1 MTFRCRKIRL
11 DLIVEEKKKKKVD
24 YSSAWAEAKE
34 IIWNARWR
42 LLVGSVL
49 MLVSRLAGMVL
60 PSSMKYVG
68 DEVFTN
74 HNYSLLKWIALA
86 IGIST
91 LIQGVTG
98 FALSQ
103 ILGVAAQR
111 AITEMRKNVQAH
123 IERLPISY
131 FDSTQSG
138 QLISRI
144 MNDAEGIR
152 NLVGTGLGQILG
164 SLVTATIALGVL
176 FYVNWQLTSA
186 TLVVLLI
193 FGGAL
198 FYALKVLRPVFR
210 DRAVITGEVTGRLGE
225 SLGGIRIV
233 KAYTAEK
240 REELSFARGA
250 HKLFRNVAKTVT
262 GVSAISSFSS
272 VIIGAIAVVMIII
285 GGNAVQAGTMTLGDF
300 LLYISFTFLLAMPV
314 IELTSIGTQ
323 VTEALAGLDRI
334 REIMAKTTEDEAD
347 AGKEALTEINGTI
360 DFENVYFEY
369 DPGVPVLKGVS
380 FHSKAGA
387 TTALVGSSGSGKSTI
402 LSLVLNFIQPT
413 KSVPSPVAGGLTGDP
428 TPDIETKG
436 VPSSNGGAHEQLQPP
451 VTAGGTDNAG
461 TIKIDGKD
469 LQDVKLRDYRRHLGV
484 VLQDN
489 FLFDG
494 TILDNIRFS
503 NPEANLDKIKE
514 VCKIANADEFIET
527 FPNGY
532 DTIVGER
539 GVKLSGGQR
548 QRIAIARALLANP
561 RILILDEA
569 TSSLDSE
576 SESLIQEGLKRL
588 REGRTTFV
596 IAHRLSTIRSAD
608 QILVVEAGEILERG
622 SHDEL
627 IALDGRYKQ
636 LYDKQY
642 RFEQNLFVNPGEDFT
657 GTPTQAMAQTK
668 L

>member
-1 MTFRCRKIRL
+1 MT
-11 DLIVEEKKKKKVD
+11 VEEKKKKIN
-24 YSSAWAEAKE
+24 YSSAWAEARK
-34 IIWNARWR
+34 IVWNARWR
-42 LLVGSVL
+42 LLLGSVL

-60 PSSMKYVG
+60 PASTKYIG

-74 HNYSLLKWIALA
+74 RNFGLIKWIALA

-91 LIQGVTG
+91 LIQAATS

-103 ILGVAAQR
+103 ILGVAAQL
-111 AITEMRKNVQAH
+111 AITRMRMRVQKH

-164 SLVTATIALGVL
+164 GVVTATIALGVL
-176 FYVNWQLTSA
+176 FYLNWLLTLA
-186 TLVVLLI
+186 TIIVLLI

-198 FYALKVLRPVFR
+198 MYAFKVLRPIFR
-210 DRAVITGEVTGRLGE
+210 ERNEINADVTGRLGE

-250 HKLFRNVAKTVT
+250 HRLFRNIAKSVT

-272 VIIGAIAVVMIII
+272 VVIGAVAVVMIVI

-300 LLYISFTFLLAMPV
+300 LMYISFTFLLALPV
-314 IELTSIGTQ
+314 VELTSIGTQ
-323 VTEALAGLDRI
+323 ITEALAGLDRI
-334 REIMAKTTEDEAD
+334 REVFAMTTEDDED
-347 AGKEALTEINGTI
+347 AKREPLPNVNGTI
-360 DFENVYFEY
+360 DFEAVEFEY
-369 DPGVPVLKGVS
+369 DAGVSVLKGID
-380 FHSKAGA
+380 FHSEAGT

-413 KSVPSPVAGGLTGDP
+413 K
-428 TPDIETKG
+428 G
-436 VPSSNGGAHEQLQPP
+436 V
-451 VTAGGTDNAG
+451 V
-461 TIKIDGKD
+461 KIDGKD
-469 LQDVKLRDYRRHLGV
+469 LQTIRLRDYRKHLGV

-494 TILDNIRFS
+494 TILDNIRFA
-503 NPEANLDKIKE
+503 NPEANLVQIRS
-514 VCKIANADEFIET
+514 VCKIANADEFIEK

-532 DTIVGER
+532 ETVVGER

-576 SESLIQEGLKRL
+576 SEALIQEGLSRL

-596 IAHRLSTIRSAD
+596 IAHRLSTIRTAD
-608 QILVVEAGEILERG
+608 QILVVESGEILERG
-622 SHDEL
+622 THAEL
-627 IALDGRYKQ
+627 IRVGGRYKQ

-657 GTPTQAMAQTK
+657 TK
-668 L
+668 PPESFATSKL

>member
-1 MTFRCRKIRL
+1 MP
-11 DLIVEEKKKKKVD
+11 EEKKKKKIN
-24 YSSAWAEAKE
+24 YSSAWREAKDL
-34 IIWNARWR
+34 IWKARAR
-42 LLVGSVL
+42 LALGSAL
-49 MLVSRLAGMVL
+49 MLVSRLSGMVL
-60 PSSMKYVG
+60 PASTKFIG
-68 DEVFTN
+68 DEVFVN
-74 HNYSLLKWIALA
+74 RRYELLKWIALA
-86 IGIST
+86 IGVSS
-91 LIQGVTG
+91 LIQALTS

-111 AITEMRKNVQAH
+111 AITDMRKRVQQK

-152 NLVGTGLGQILG
+152 NLVGTGLGQMLG
-164 SLVTATIALGVL
+164 SIVTATIAVCVL
-176 FYVNWQLTSA
+176 FYINWRLTAA
-186 TLVVLLI
+186 TIVVLVA
-193 FGGAL
+193 FGAVL
-198 FYALKVLRPVFR
+198 AYAFKKLRPIFR
-210 DRAVITGEVTGRLGE
+210 ERAVINAEVTGRLGE

-250 HKLFRNVAKTVT
+250 HRLFRNISKSLT
-262 GVSAISSFSS
+262 GVSAVGAFSS
-272 VIIGAIAVVMIII
+272 IVIGAISVVMILI
-285 GGNAVQAGTMTLGDF
+285 GGNAVQTGAMTLGDF
-300 LLYISFTFLLAMPV
+300 LMYISFTFLLAMPV
-314 IELTSIGTQ
+314 VELTSIGTQ
-323 VTEALAGLDRI
+323 ITEAFAGLDRI
-334 REIMAKTTEDEAD
+334 REVMQMETEDEED
-347 AGKEALTEINGTI
+347 KDRLALPKVQGTV

-369 DPGVPVLKGVS
+369 EENVPVLKNVS
-380 FHSKAGA
+380 FHSEAGT

-402 LSLVLNFIQPT
+402 LSLVLNFIQPR
-413 KSVPSPVAGGLTGDP
+413 
-428 TPDIETKG
+428 KG
-436 VPSSNGGAHEQLQPP
+436 RV
-451 VTAGGTDNAG
+451 
-461 TIKIDGKD
+461 KIDGLD
-469 LQDVKLRDYRRHLGV
+469 LQMVKLRDYRSHLGV

-494 TILDNIRFS
+494 TIFDNIRFS
-503 NPEANLDKIKE
+503 NPEATLAEIKQ
-514 VCKIANADEFIET
+514 VCRVANADEFIER
-527 FPNGY
+527 FPDAYN
-532 DTIVGER
+532 TIVGER

-576 SESLIQEGLKRL
+576 SEALIQEGLRRL

-608 QILVVEAGEILERG
+608 LILVVEAGEIVERG
-622 SHDEL
+622 THEEL
-627 IALDGRYKQ
+627 IALGGRYKQ

-642 RFEQNLFVNPGEDFT
+642 RFEQNLFINPGEDFLKT
-657 GTPTQAMAQTK
+657 ENLSTTK

>member
-1 MTFRCRKIRL
+1 MPDEKK
-11 DLIVEEKKKKKVD
+11 EKKKIN
-24 YSSAWAEAKE
+24 YSGAWAEARR
-34 IIWNARWR
+34 IVWNARWR
-42 LLVGSVL
+42 LALGTVL
-49 MLVSRLAGMVL
+49 LLISRLAGMVL
-60 PSSMKYVG
+60 PASTKFIG

-74 HNYSLLKWIALA
+74 QRYELIKWIALA
-86 IGIST
+86 IGVST
-91 LIQGVTG
+91 LIQATTA

-111 AITEMRKNVQAH
+111 AITEMRKRVMSH

-164 SLVTATIALGVL
+164 SIVTAAISIGVL
-176 FYVNWQLTSA
+176 FYINWQLTVA
-186 TLVVLLI
+186 TLIVLLI

-198 FYALKVLRPVFR
+198 LYAFKILRPVFR
-210 DRAVITGEVTGRLGE
+210 ERGEITAQVTGRLGE

-250 HKLFRNVAKTVT
+250 HRLFRNVAKTVT
-262 GVSAISSFSS
+262 GVSAVNSFASL
-272 VIIGAIAVVMIII
+272 VIGAVAVSMIVI
-285 GGNAVQAGTMTLGDF
+285 GGNAIQQQTMTLGDF
-300 LLYISFTFLLAMPV
+300 LMYISFTFLLAMPV
-314 IELTSIGTQ
+314 VELAAIGTQ
-323 VTEALAGLDRI
+323 ITEAFAGLDRI
-334 REIMAKTTEDEAD
+334 REVMAMTTEDEAD
-347 AGKEALTEINGTI
+347 AKRKPLVKVEGTI
-360 DFENVYFEY
+360 EFENVEFEY
-369 DPGVPVLKGVS
+369 EEGVPVLKGIS
-380 FHSKAGA
+380 FVSKAGS

-413 KSVPSPVAGGLTGDP
+413 KGM
-428 TPDIETKG
+428 
-436 VPSSNGGAHEQLQPP
+436 
-451 VTAGGTDNAG
+451 
-461 TIKIDGKD
+461 IKIDGND
-469 LQDVKLRDYRRHLGV
+469 LETVRLRDYRRHLGV

-494 TILDNIRFS
+494 TILENIRFS
-503 NPEANLDKIKE
+503 NPEADLSKIKE
-514 VCKIANADEFIET
+514 VCKIANADEFIEK
-527 FPNGY
+527 FLNGY
-532 DTIVGER
+532 DTVVGER

-548 QRIAIARALLANP
+548 QRIAIARALLADP

-576 SESLIQEGLKRL
+576 SEALIQEGLNRL
-588 REGRTTFV
+588 RAGRTTFV

-608 QILVVEAGEILERG
+608 QILVIEAGEAVERG
-622 SHDEL
+622 THEEL
-627 IALDGRYKQ
+627 ITMNGRYKQ

-657 GTPTQAMAQTK
+657 TAPQDPFAKSK
-668 L
+668 LA

>member
-1 MTFRCRKIRL
+1 MSK
-11 DLIVEEKKKKKVD
+11 EKKKKVN
-24 YSSAWAEAKE
+24 YASAWAEARK
-34 IIWNARWR
+34 IIWKARWR
-42 LLVGSVL
+42 LAVGSVL
-49 MLVSRLAGMVL
+49 LLISRLAGMVL
-60 PSSMKYVG
+60 PASTKYIG

-74 HNYSLLKWIALA
+74 RNYSLLPWIALA

-91 LIQGVTG
+91 LIQSTTG

-111 AITEMRKNVQAH
+111 AITEMRKRVQTH

-164 SLVTATIALGVL
+164 SLVTAVIALGVL
-176 FYVNWQLTSA
+176 FYINWVLTLA
-186 TLVVLLI
+186 TLVVLI
-193 FGGAL
+193 AFAGVL
-198 FYALKVLRPVFR
+198 FYAFKVLRPVFR
-210 DRAVITGEVTGRLGE
+210 ERNVINAEVTGRLGE

-250 HKLFRNVAKTVT
+250 HRLFRNVAKSVT

-272 VIIGAIAVVMIII
+272 VVIGAIAVVMIVI
-285 GGNAVQAGTMTLGDF
+285 GGNAVQGNTMTLGDF
-300 LLYISFTFLLAMPV
+300 LMYISFTFLLAMPV

-323 VTEALAGLDRI
+323 ITEALAGLDRI
-334 REIMAKTTEDEAD
+334 REVMSMTTEDEAD
-347 AGKEALTEINGTI
+347 ASKEPLPHVQGTI
-360 DFENVYFEY
+360 DFENVEFEY
-369 DPGVPVLKGVS
+369 DEDVPVLKGVS
-380 FHSKAGA
+380 FHSEAGK

-413 KSVPSPVAGGLTGDP
+413 K
-428 TPDIETKG
+428 G
-436 VPSSNGGAHEQLQPP
+436 V
-451 VTAGGTDNAG
+451 
-461 TIKIDGKD
+461 IKIDGKD
-469 LQDVKLRDYRRHLGV
+469 LQAVRLRDYRKHLGV

-503 NPEANLDKIKE
+503 NPESNLEEIKA
-514 VCKIANADEFIET
+514 VCKIANADEFIEK
-527 FPNGY
+527 FPSGY

-576 SESLIQEGLKRL
+576 SEALIQEGLNRL
-588 REGRTTFV
+588 RAGRTTFV

-622 SHDEL
+622 THEQL
-627 IALDGRYKQ
+627 IAMGGRYKQ

-657 GTPTQAMAQTK
+657 GKPGEVLAQSK
-668 L
+668 LS

>member
-1 MTFRCRKIRL
+1 MA
-11 DLIVEEKKKKKVD
+11 EEKQKKKVD
-24 YSSAWAEAKE
+24 YSSAWAEARK
-34 IIWNARWR
+34 IIWGARWR
-42 LLVGSVL
+42 LLLGSVL
-49 MLVSRLAGMVL
+49 LLVSRLAGMVL
-60 PSSMKYVG
+60 PASTKYIG
-68 DEVFTN
+68 DEVFTKQR
-74 HNYSLLKWIALA
+74 YELIKWIALA

-91 LIQGVTG
+91 LVQGITS
-98 FALSQ
+98 FTLSQ

-111 AITEMRKNVQAH
+111 AITEMRKRVQAH

-164 SLVTATIALGVL
+164 SVVTASISIGVL
-176 FYVNWQLTSA
+176 FYLNWQLTLA
-186 TLVVLLI
+186 TVVVLSI
-193 FGGAL
+193 FGAAL
-198 FYALKVLRPVFR
+198 LYAFKVLRPVFR
-210 DRAVITGEVTGRLGE
+210 ERGEITAQVTGRLGE

-272 VIIGAIAVVMIII
+272 VIIGAVAVVMIVI
-285 GGNAVQAGTMTLGDF
+285 GGNAVQGGTMTLGD
-300 LLYISFTFLLAMPV
+300 LLMYISFTFLLAMPV

-323 VTEALAGLDRI
+323 ITEALAGLDRI
-334 REIMAKTTEDEAD
+334 REVMSMHTETDED
-347 AGKEALTEINGTI
+347 AAREPLDKIEGTI
-360 DFENVYFEY
+360 DFEDVYFEY
-369 DPGVPVLKGVS
+369 EPGVPVLKGVS
-380 FHSKAGA
+380 FHAAAGT

-402 LSLVLNFIQPT
+402 LSLVLNFIQPC
-413 KSVPSPVAGGLTGDP
+413 VGSPAVKEG
-428 TPDIETKG
+428 
-436 VPSSNGGAHEQLQPP
+436 
-451 VTAGGTDNAG
+451 TAGPSEYGALTDVRATDTTPADNAG
-461 TIKIDGKD
+461 QILIDGHD
-469 LQDVKLRDYRRHLGV
+469 LQSVRLRDYRRHLGV

-503 NPEANLDKIKE
+503 NPEANLETIKE
-514 VCKIANADEFIET
+514 ICRVANADEFIEK

-548 QRIAIARALLANP
+548 QRIAIARALLADP

-576 SESLIQEGLKRL
+576 SEALIQEGLNNL
-588 REGRTTFV
+588 RRGRTTFV

-608 QILVVEAGEILERG
+608 QILVVESGEIVERG
-622 SHDEL
+622 THEEL

-657 GTPTQAMAQTK
+657 GKPPEALAQTK

>member
-1 MTFRCRKIRL
+1 MP
-11 DLIVEEKKKKKVD
+11 EEKKKKKVD
-24 YSSAWAEAKE
+24 YSSAWAEARKL
-34 IIWNARWR
+34 IWNARWR
-42 LLVGSVL
+42 LLAGSIL

-60 PSSMKYVG
+60 PASMKYIG
-68 DEVFTN
+68 DEIFTN
-74 HNYSLLKWIALA
+74 HHFELLKWIALV
-86 IGIST
+86 IGVST
-91 LIQGVTG
+91 LIQGTTG

-111 AITEMRKNVQAH
+111 AITNMRKGVQQH

-138 QLISRI
+138 VLISRI

-164 SLVTATIALGVL
+164 SVVTVTIAVGVL
-176 FYVNWQLTSA
+176 FYINWQLTTA

-198 FYALKVLRPVFR
+198 MYAFKVLRPVFR
-210 DRAVITGEVTGRLGE
+210 ERGAITAEVTGRLTE

-272 VIIGAIAVVMIII
+272 IIIGAIAVVMIVI
-285 GGNAVQAGTMTLGDF
+285 GGNAVQSGTMTLGDF
-300 LLYISFTFLLAMPV
+300 LMYISFTFLLAMPV

-323 VTEALAGLDRI
+323 ITEALAGLDRI
-334 REIMAKTTEDEAD
+334 REIMSMTTEDEAD
-347 AGKEALTEINGTI
+347 AGKQALPDIDGTI
-360 DFENVYFEY
+360 DFEDVYFEY
-369 DPGVPVLKGVS
+369 DKDVPVLKGVS
-380 FHSKAGA
+380 FNAKAGA

-413 KSVPSPVAGGLTGDP
+413 K
-428 TPDIETKG
+428 
-436 VPSSNGGAHEQLQPP
+436 
-451 VTAGGTDNAG
+451 G

-503 NPEANLDKIKE
+503 NPEANPTKIKE
-514 VCKIANADEFIET
+514 VCKIANADEFIEK
-527 FPNGY
+527 FPDGY

-548 QRIAIARALLANP
+548 QRIAIARALLADP

-576 SESLIQEGLKRL
+576 SEALIQEGLRRL
-588 REGRTTFV
+588 RQGRTTFV

-608 QILVVEAGEILERG
+608 QILVVEAGEIAERG

-627 IALDGRYKQ
+627 IALNGRYKQ

-657 GTPTQAMAQTK
+657 GKPPEALAQTK

>member
-1 MTFRCRKIRL
+1 MADEPTKRKI
-11 DLIVEEKKKKKVD
+11 D
-24 YSSAWAEAKE
+24 YSSAWAEARR

-42 LLVGSVL
+42 LAIGSVL
-49 MLVSRLAGMVL
+49 LLVSRLASMVL
-60 PSSMKYVG
+60 PASMKYVG
-68 DEVFTN
+68 DEVLTKG
-74 HNYSLLKWIALA
+74 NYSMLTWIALA
-86 IGIST
+86 IGGAT
-91 LIQGVTG
+91 LVQGSTG

-111 AITEMRKNVQAH
+111 AITEMRKRIQAH
-123 IERLPISY
+123 VERLPISY
-131 FDSTQSG
+131 FDSTQTG

-144 MNDAEGIR
+144 MSDAEGIR

-164 SLVTATIALGVL
+164 STVTAVISIGVL
-176 FYVNWQLTSA
+176 FWINWQLTAA
-186 TLVVLLI
+186 TMVVLVA
-193 FGGAL
+193 FGVAL
-198 FYALKVLRPVFR
+198 MLAFTRLRPIFR
-210 DRAVITGEVTGRLGE
+210 ERNVINAEVTGRLGE

-250 HKLFRNVAKTVT
+250 HKLFRNVAKSVT
-262 GVSAISSFSS
+262 GVSAINSFAA
-272 VIIGAIAVVMIII
+272 VIVGAVAVVMIII
-285 GGNAVQAGTMTLGDF
+285 GGNAIQAKTMTLGDF
-300 LLYISFTFLLAMPV
+300 LMYISFTFLLAMPV

-323 VTEALAGLDRI
+323 ITEALAGLDRI
-334 REIMAKTTEDEAD
+334 REVMSMSTEIDEDERRESLPD
-347 AGKEALTEINGTI
+347 INGTI
-360 DFENVYFEY
+360 DFDNVHFEY
-369 DPGVPVLKGVS
+369 EPGVAVLKGVS
-380 FHSKAGA
+380 FHAEAGT

-413 KSVPSPVAGGLTGDP
+413 V
-428 TPDIETKG
+428 
-436 VPSSNGGAHEQLQPP
+436 
-451 VTAGGTDNAG
+451 G
-461 TIKIDGKD
+461 TIAVDGKN
-469 LQDVKLRDYRRHLGV
+469 LETVRLRDYRKHLGV

-503 NPEANLDKIKE
+503 NPEANLVEIKATCR
-514 VCKIANADEFIET
+514 VANANEFIEE

-548 QRIAIARALLANP
+548 QRIAIARALLADP

-576 SESLIQEGLKRL
+576 SEALIQEGLNNL
-588 REGRTTFV
+588 RKGRTTFV

-622 SHDEL
+622 THDDL
-627 IALDGRYKQ
+627 IAMDGRYKQ

-657 GTPTQAMAQTK
+657 GKPAESLAQTK

>member
-1 MTFRCRKIRL
+1 MS
-11 DLIVEEKKKKKVD
+11 EKKKKKVN
-24 YSSAWAEAKE
+24 YSSAWKEARNL
-34 IIWNARWR
+34 IWQARWR
-42 LLVGSVL
+42 LLIGTIL

-60 PSSMKYVG
+60 PASTKFVG
-68 DEVFTN
+68 DEVFVN
-74 HNYSLLKWIALA
+74 KRYELLKWIALA

-91 LIQGVTG
+91 LIQGITS

-111 AITEMRKNVQAH
+111 AITEMRKRVQQR

-144 MNDAEGIR
+144 MSDAEGVR
-152 NLVGTGLGQILG
+152 NLVGTGLGQITG
-164 SLVTATIALGVL
+164 SVVTAAISLGVL
-176 FYVNWQLTSA
+176 FYINWQMTLITLIVISA
-186 TLVVLLI
+186 
-193 FGGAL
+193 FGGVL
-198 FYALKVLRPVFR
+198 SYAFKKLRPIFR
-210 DRAVITGEVTGRLGE
+210 ERGEINAQVTGRLGE

-250 HKLFRNVAKTVT
+250 HRLFRNVAKTMT
-262 GVSAISSFSS
+262 GVSAVSAFSS
-272 VIIGAIAVVMIII
+272 IIIGAISVVMILI
-285 GGNAVQAGTMTLGDF
+285 GGNAVVAGTMSLGYF
-300 LLYISFTFLLAMPV
+300 LMYISFTFLLAMPI

-323 VTEALAGLDRI
+323 ITEAFAGLDRI
-334 REIMAKTTEDEAD
+334 REVMEMDTEDEQD
-347 AGKEALTEINGTI
+347 KEKQSLPKVNGSI
-360 DFENVYFEY
+360 DFEDVHFEY
-369 DPGVPVLKGVS
+369 EEGVAVLKGVS
-380 FHSKAGA
+380 FHSEAGA

-413 KSVPSPVAGGLTGDP
+413 
-428 TPDIETKG
+428 
-436 VPSSNGGAHEQLQPP
+436 NGI
-451 VTAGGTDNAG
+451 
-461 TIKIDGKD
+461 IKVDGKD
-469 LQDVKLRDYRRHLGV
+469 LQSVKLRDYRRHLGV

-494 TILDNIRFS
+494 TVLDNIRFS
-503 NPEANLDKIKE
+503 NPEADLAEIKE
-514 VCKIANADEFIET
+514 VCRIANADEFIEK

-532 DTIVGER
+532 DTVVGER

-576 SESLIQEGLKRL
+576 SEALIQEGLNRL
-588 REGRTTFV
+588 RAGRTTFV

-608 QILVVEAGEILERG
+608 QILVVESGEILERG
-622 SHDEL
+622 NHDDL
-627 IALDGRYKQ
+627 IAQNGRYKQ

-642 RFEQNLFVNPGEDFT
+642 RFEQNLFVNPGEDYT
-657 GTPTQAMAQTK
+657 EKAGEK
-668 L
+668 LTVSKL

>member
-1 MTFRCRKIRL
+1 
-11 DLIVEEKKKKKVD
+11 
-24 YSSAWAEAKE
+24 
-34 IIWNARWR
+34 
-42 LLVGSVL
+42 

-60 PSSMKYVG
+60 PASTKYIG
-68 DEVFTN
+68 DEVFTKQ
-74 HNYSLLKWIALA
+74 NYSLIKWIALA

-103 ILGVAAQR
+103 VLGVAAQR
-111 AITEMRKNVQAH
+111 AITEMRKRVQQR

-164 SLVTATIALGVL
+164 SVVTASIAIGVLMYLNWILTLATIA
-176 FYVNWQLTSA
+176 
-186 TLVVLLI
+186 VLLV

-198 FYALKVLRPVFR
+198 MYAFKVLRPVFR
-210 DRAVITGEVTGRLGE
+210 ERGEITAEVTGRLGE

-250 HKLFRNVAKTVT
+250 HRLFRNIAKTVT

-272 VIIGAIAVVMIII
+272 IIIGAVAVVMIVI

-300 LLYISFTFLLAMPV
+300 LMYISFTFLLAMPV

-323 VTEALAGLDRI
+323 ITEALAGLDRI
-334 REIMAKTTEDEAD
+334 REVMAMTTEDEED
-347 AGKEALTEINGTI
+347 AKKRPLPRVDGTI
-360 DFENVYFEY
+360 DFDNVEFEY
-369 DPGVPVLKGVS
+369 EKGVPVLNGVS
-380 FHSKAGA
+380 FHSNAGT

-413 KSVPSPVAGGLTGDP
+413 K
-428 TPDIETKG
+428 
-436 VPSSNGGAHEQLQPP
+436 
-451 VTAGGTDNAG
+451 G
-461 TIKIDGKD
+461 TIRIDGLD
-469 LQDVKLRDYRRHLGV
+469 LQSVRLRDYRRHLGV

-494 TILDNIRFS
+494 TILDNIRFA
-503 NPEANLDKIKE
+503 NPEADLEEIRE
-514 VCKIANADEFIET
+514 VCRIANADEFIER
-527 FPNGY
+527 FPDSY
-532 DTIVGER
+532 KTIVGER

-548 QRIAIARALLANP
+548 QRIAIARALLADP

-576 SESLIQEGLKRL
+576 SEALIQEGLNRL
-588 REGRTTFV
+588 RKGRTTFV

-608 QILVVEAGEILERG
+608 QILVVESGQIVERG
-622 SHDEL
+622 THSEL
-627 IALDGRYKQ
+627 LAMEGRYKQ

-642 RFEQNLFVNPGEDFT
+642 RYEQNLFVNPGEDFT
-657 GTPTQAMAQTK
+657 SKPTETMAKTK

>member
-1 MTFRCRKIRL
+1 MS
-11 DLIVEEKKKKKVD
+11 EEKKKKVNYK
-24 YSSAWAEAKE
+24 SAWREAKD
-34 IIWNARWR
+34 IVWRARYR
-42 LLVGSVL
+42 LALGSAL

-60 PSSMKYVG
+60 PASTKFIG
-68 DEVFTN
+68 DEVFVN
-74 HNYSLLKWIALA
+74 QNYGLLKWIALA

-91 LIQGVTG
+91 LIQSVTS

-111 AITEMRKNVQAH
+111 AITEMRKRVMQK

-164 SLVTATIALGVL
+164 SIVTATIALGVL
-176 FYVNWQLTSA
+176 FWINWQLTSA
-186 TLVVLLI
+186 TIVVLAA
-193 FGGAL
+193 FGGVLA
-198 FYALKVLRPVFR
+198 YAFKKLRPVFR
-210 DRAVITGEVTGRLGE
+210 ERNVINADVTGRLGE

-250 HKLFRNVAKTVT
+250 HRLFRNVAKTVT
-262 GVSAISSFSS
+262 GISAVSSFSS
-272 VIIGAIAVVMIII
+272 IVIGAIAVVMIVI
-285 GGNAVQAGTMTLGDF
+285 GGNAVQSGAMTLGDF
-300 LLYISFTFLLAMPV
+300 LMYISFTFLLALPIV
-314 IELTSIGTQ
+314 ELTSIGTQ
-323 VTEALAGLDRI
+323 ITEAFAGLDRI
-334 REIMAKTTEDEAD
+334 REVMEMETEDEED
-347 AGKEALTEINGTI
+347 ASRQSLKKVDGSL
-360 DFENVYFEY
+360 DFQDVYFEY
-369 DPGVPVLKGVS
+369 DKDVPVLKGVS
-380 FHSKAGA
+380 FHSEAGT

-402 LSLVLNFIQPT
+402 LSLVLNFIQPN
-413 KSVPSPVAGGLTGDP
+413 
-428 TPDIETKG
+428 KG
-436 VPSSNGGAHEQLQPP
+436 RLL
-451 VTAGGTDNAG
+451 
-461 TIKIDGKD
+461 IDGKD
-469 LQDVKLRDYRRHLGV
+469 LQSVKLRDYRKNLGV

-503 NPEANLDKIKE
+503 NPQASLDEIKE
-514 VCKIANADEFIET
+514 VCRIANADEFIEK
-527 FPNGY
+527 FPDSYN
-532 DTIVGER
+532 TIVGER

-576 SESLIQEGLKRL
+576 SEALIQEGLNRL
-588 REGRTTFV
+588 RVGRTTFV

-608 QILVVEAGEILERG
+608 QILVVEAGEIVERG
-622 SHDEL
+622 THEEL
-627 IALDGRYKQ
+627 IAMNGRYKQ

-642 RFEQNLFVNPGEDFT
+642 RFEQNLFVNPGEDFLKEEKVS
-657 GTPTQAMAQTK
+657 ASK

>member
-1 MTFRCRKIRL
+1 MP
-11 DLIVEEKKKKKVD
+11 DEKKKKIN
-24 YSSAWAEAKE
+24 YRSAWREAKD
-34 IIWNARWR
+34 IVWRARYR
-42 LLVGSVL
+42 LAIGSIL
-49 MLVSRLAGMVL
+49 MLISRLAGMVL
-60 PSSMKYVG
+60 PASTKYIG

-74 HNYSLLKWIALA
+74 RNYGLLKWIALA

-91 LIQGVTG
+91 VIQAITS

-111 AITEMRKNVQAH
+111 AITEMRKRVQQK

-164 SLVTATIALGVL
+164 SIVTATIAIGVL
-176 FYVNWQLTSA
+176 FWINWRLTSA
-186 TLVVLLI
+186 TLVVLVL
-193 FGGAL
+193 FGGVLA
-198 FYALKVLRPVFR
+198 YAFKKLRPVFR
-210 DRAVITGEVTGRLGE
+210 ERNVINAEVTGRLGE

-250 HKLFRNVAKTVT
+250 HRLFRNVAKTVT
-262 GVSAISSFSS
+262 GVSAVSSFSS
-272 VIIGAIAVVMIII
+272 VVIGAIAVVMIVI
-285 GGNAVQAGTMTLGDF
+285 GGNAVQTGTMTLGDF
-300 LLYISFTFLLAMPV
+300 LMYISFTFLLAMPV
-314 IELTSIGTQ
+314 VELTSIGTQ
-323 VTEALAGLDRI
+323 ITEAFAGLDRI
-334 REIMAKTTEDEAD
+334 REVMEMDTEDEED
-347 AGKEALTEINGTI
+347 ENREALKKVQGTI
-360 DFENVYFEY
+360 DFQNVYFEY
-369 DPGVPVLKGVS
+369 EKNVPVLKGVS
-380 FHSKAGA
+380 FHSEAGT

-402 LSLVLNFIQPT
+402 LSLVLNFIQPQ
-413 KSVPSPVAGGLTGDP
+413 
-428 TPDIETKG
+428 KG
-436 VPSSNGGAHEQLQPP
+436 RVL
-451 VTAGGTDNAG
+451 
-461 TIKIDGKD
+461 IDGKD
-469 LQDVKLRDYRRHLGV
+469 LQTIKLRDYRRYLGV

-494 TILDNIRFS
+494 TILDNIRFA
-503 NPEANLDKIKE
+503 NPHANFEKIKE
-514 VCKIANADEFIET
+514 MCKVANADEFIEK

-548 QRIAIARALLANP
+548 QRIAIARALLADP

-576 SESLIQEGLKRL
+576 SEALIQEGLNNL
-588 REGRTTFV
+588 RKGRTTFV

-608 QILVVEAGEILERG
+608 QILVVEAGEIIERG
-622 SHDEL
+622 THDEL
-627 IALDGRYKQ
+627 IALNGRYKQ

-642 RFEQNLFVNPGEDFT
+642 RFEQNLFVNPGEDYT
-657 GTPTQAMAQTK
+657 SQERENLAK
-668 L
+668 SRL

>member
-1 MTFRCRKIRL
+1 MA
-11 DLIVEEKKKKKVD
+11 DEEKKKKKVN
-24 YSSAWAEAKE
+24 YSSAWAEARR
-34 IIWNARWR
+34 IMWNARWR
-42 LLVGSVL
+42 LLLGSVL
-49 MLVSRLAGMVL
+49 MLISRLSGMVL
-60 PSSMKYVG
+60 PASTKYIG
-68 DEVFTN
+68 DDIFTGK
-74 HNYSLLKWIALA
+74 NYGLIKWVALA

-91 LIQGVTG
+91 LIQGVTS

-103 ILGVAAQR
+103 ILGVAAQL
-111 AITEMRKNVQAH
+111 AITNMRMRVQRH

-164 SLVTATIALGVL
+164 GVVTAAIALGVL
-176 FYVNWQLTSA
+176 FYLNWQLTLA
-186 TLVVLLI
+186 TIVVLLI

-198 FYALKVLRPVFR
+198 MYAFKILRPIFR
-210 DRAVITGEVTGRLGE
+210 ERGEISAEVTGRLGE

-250 HKLFRNVAKTVT
+250 HKLFRNIAKTVT

-272 VIIGAIAVVMIII
+272 VVIGAVAVVMIVI

-300 LLYISFTFLLAMPV
+300 LMYISFTFLLALPV
-314 IELTSIGTQ
+314 IELTSVGTQ
-323 VTEALAGLDRI
+323 ITEALAGLDRI
-334 REIMAKTTEDEAD
+334 REVMAMTTEDEED
-347 AGKEALTEINGTI
+347 ANREPLPHIDGKI

-369 DPGVPVLKGVS
+369 DAGVPVLKNVA
-380 FHSKAGA
+380 FHAEAGS

-402 LSLVLNFIQPT
+402 LSLVLNFIQPNRSGDT
-413 KSVPSPVAGGLTGDP
+413 LVPMDAASASGNPF
-428 TPDIETKG
+428 
-436 VPSSNGGAHEQLQPP
+436 
-451 VTAGGTDNAG
+451 AGGTGDEDKSVLAPG
-461 TIKIDGKD
+461 KIKIDGKD
-469 LQDVKLRDYRRHLGV
+469 LQSVRLRDYRRHLGV

-494 TILDNIRFS
+494 TILDNIRFA
-503 NPEANLDKIKE
+503 NPGANLSEIKS
-514 VCKIANADEFIET
+514 VCVTANADEFIEK

-576 SESLIQEGLKRL
+576 SEALIQEGLNRL
-588 REGRTTFV
+588 RQGRTTFV

-622 SHDEL
+622 THDEL
-627 IALDGRYKQ
+627 IAMEGRYKQ

-657 GTPTQAMAQTK
+657 TKPPESMAQTK

>member
-1 MTFRCRKIRL
+1 MA
-11 DLIVEEKKKKKVD
+11 EKKKKKIN
-24 YSSAWAEAKE
+24 YSGAWAEARK
-34 IIWNARWR
+34 IVWGARWR
-42 LLVGSVL
+42 LLIGSVL
-49 MLVSRLAGMVL
+49 LLISRLSGMVL
-60 PSSMKYVG
+60 PASTKYIG

-74 HNYSLLKWIALA
+74 QRYELIKWIALA

-91 LIQGVTG
+91 LVQGVTS

-103 ILGVAAQR
+103 ILGVAAQL
-111 AITEMRKNVQAH
+111 AITNMRMRVQRH

-152 NLVGTGLGQILG
+152 NLVGTGLGQIIG
-164 SLVTATIALGVL
+164 GVVTAGIAISVL
-176 FYVNWQLTSA
+176 FYLNWQLTLA
-186 TLVVLLI
+186 TIVVLLI
-193 FGGAL
+193 FGGVL
-198 FYALKVLRPVFR
+198 MYAFKVLRPIFR
-210 DRAVITGEVTGRLGE
+210 ERGEISAEVTGRLGE

-240 REELSFARGA
+240 REELSFTRGA
-250 HKLFRNVAKTVT
+250 HRLFRNIAKTVT

-272 VIIGAIAVVMIII
+272 VVIGAVAVVMIVI

-300 LLYISFTFLLAMPV
+300 LMYISFTFLLALPV
-314 IELTSIGTQ
+314 IELTSVGTQ
-323 VTEALAGLDRI
+323 ITEALAGLDRI
-334 REIMAKTTEDEAD
+334 REVMAMTTEDESDSTKKPLLNAD
-347 AGKEALTEINGTI
+347 GTI
-360 DFENVYFEY
+360 EFENVKFEY
-369 DPGVPVLKGVS
+369 DKDVPVLKGVS
-380 FHSKAGA
+380 FLSEAGS

-413 KSVPSPVAGGLTGDP
+413 TG
-428 TPDIETKG
+428 K
-436 VPSSNGGAHEQLQPP
+436 V
-451 VTAGGTDNAG
+451 
-461 TIKIDGKD
+461 KIDGFD
-469 LQDVKLRDYRRHLGV
+469 LQDVRLRDYRRHLGV

-494 TILDNIRFS
+494 TIFDNIRFS
-503 NPEANLDKIKE
+503 NPGANLETIKE
-514 VCKIANADEFIET
+514 VCKVANADEFIEK

-532 DTIVGER
+532 ETIVGER

-548 QRIAIARALLANP
+548 QRIAIARALLADP

-576 SESLIQEGLKRL
+576 SEALIQEGLNRL
-588 REGRTTFV
+588 RQGRTTFV

-608 QILVVEAGEILERG
+608 QILVVEAGEIVERG
-622 SHDEL
+622 SHEEL
-627 IALDGRYKQ
+627 ITMNGRYKQ

-657 GTPTQAMAQTK
+657 TKPPESMAQTK

>member
-1 MTFRCRKIRL
+1 MA
-11 DLIVEEKKKKKVD
+11 EEKKKKKVD
-24 YSSAWAEAKE
+24 YASAWAEARK
-34 IIWNARWR
+34 IVWSARWR
-42 LLVGSVL
+42 LLIGSIL
-49 MLVSRLAGMVL
+49 LLISRLAGMVL
-60 PSSMKYVG
+60 PASTKYIG

-74 HNYSLLKWIALA
+74 RNYGLIKWIALA

-91 LIQGVTG
+91 LVQGVTS
-98 FALSQ
+98 FVLSQ

-111 AITEMRKNVQAH
+111 AITEMRKRVQAH
-123 IERLPISY
+123 IERLPIAY

-144 MNDAEGIR
+144 MSDAEGIR

-164 SLVTATIALGVL
+164 SLVTAVIAIGVL
-176 FYVNWQLTSA
+176 LYLNWQLTIA
-186 TLVVLLI
+186 TIIVLLI

-198 FYALKVLRPVFR
+198 LYAFKVLRPVFR
-210 DRAVITGEVTGRLGE
+210 ERGEINAQVTGRLGE

-250 HKLFRNVAKTVT
+250 HRLFRNVAKTVT

-272 VIIGAIAVVMIII
+272 VVIGAVAVVMIVI
-285 GGNAVQAGTMTLGDF
+285 GGNAVQGGTMTLGDF
-300 LLYISFTFLLAMPV
+300 LMYISFTFLLAMPV

-323 VTEALAGLDRI
+323 ITEALAGLDRI
-334 REIMAKTTEDEAD
+334 REVMAMTTEDEKD
-347 AGKEALTEINGTI
+347 RELEPLTTIEGTLE
-360 DFENVYFEY
+360 FENVEFEY
-369 DPGVPVLKGVS
+369 EKGVPVLRGIS
-380 FHSKAGA
+380 FKADAGT

-402 LSLVLNFIQPT
+402 LSLVLNFIKPT
-413 KSVPSPVAGGLTGDP
+413 GGS
-428 TPDIETKG
+428 IR
-436 VPSSNGGAHEQLQPP
+436 
-451 VTAGGTDNAG
+451 
-461 TIKIDGKD
+461 IDGKD
-469 LQDVKLRDYRRHLGV
+469 LRAVRLRDYRRNLGV

-494 TILDNIRFS
+494 TILENIRFA
-503 NPEANLDKIKE
+503 NPEADFGTIKE
-514 VCKIANADEFIET
+514 MCRIANADEFIEN

-532 DTIVGER
+532 ETVVGER

-548 QRIAIARALLANP
+548 QRIAIARALLADP

-576 SESLIQEGLKRL
+576 SEALIQEGLANL
-588 REGRTTFV
+588 RQGRTTFV

-608 QILVVEAGEILERG
+608 QILVVEAGEIVERG
-622 SHDEL
+622 THQEL

-657 GTPTQAMAQTK
+657 GRIGEVSAQSK

>member
-1 MTFRCRKIRL
+1 M
-11 DLIVEEKKKKKVD
+11 KKKKVN
-24 YSSAWAEAKE
+24 YATAWAEARK
-34 IIWNARWR
+34 IMWNARWR
-42 LLVGSVL
+42 LLAGSLL

-60 PSSMKYVG
+60 PASTKYIG

-74 HNYSLLKWIALA
+74 RNYGLIKWIALA

-91 LIQGVTG
+91 LVQGATS

-111 AITEMRKNVQAH
+111 AITEMRKRVQSH

-164 SLVTATIALGVL
+164 SLVTATIAIGVL
-176 FYVNWQLTSA
+176 MYINWQLTLA
-186 TLVVLLI
+186 TIVVLLI

-198 FYALKVLRPVFR
+198 LYAFKVLRPVFR
-210 DRAVITGEVTGRLGE
+210 ERGEITAEVTGRLGE

-250 HKLFRNVAKTVT
+250 HRLFRNIAKTVT
-262 GVSAISSFSS
+262 GVSAIGSFSS
-272 VIIGAIAVVMIII
+272 VIIGAVAVVMIVI
-285 GGNAVQAGTMTLGDF
+285 GGNAVQSGAMTLGDF
-300 LLYISFTFLLAMPV
+300 LMYISFTFLLAMPV

-323 VTEALAGLDRI
+323 ITEALAGLDRI
-334 REIMAKTTEDEAD
+334 REVMAMTTEDEDD
-347 AGKEALTEINGTI
+347 AKRAPLEFIEGSI
-360 DFENVYFEY
+360 DFEDVEFEY
-369 DPGVPVLKGVS
+369 DVDVPVLKGVS
-380 FHSKAGA
+380 FHSDAGT

-413 KSVPSPVAGGLTGDP
+413 K
-428 TPDIETKG
+428 
-436 VPSSNGGAHEQLQPP
+436 
-451 VTAGGTDNAG
+451 G
-461 TIKIDGKD
+461 TIRVDGKD
-469 LQDVKLRDYRRHLGV
+469 LRIVKLRDYRRHLGV

-503 NPEANLDKIKE
+503 NPEANLEKIKE
-514 VCKIANADEFIET
+514 ICRIANADEFIEK

-532 DTIVGER
+532 DTVVGER

-548 QRIAIARALLANP
+548 QRIAIARALLADP

-576 SESLIQEGLKRL
+576 SEALIQEGLNNL
-588 REGRTTFV
+588 RKGRTTFV

-622 SHDEL
+622 THDEL
-627 IALDGRYKQ
+627 ITLNGRYKQ

-657 GTPTQAMAQTK
+657 GKPPEALAQTK